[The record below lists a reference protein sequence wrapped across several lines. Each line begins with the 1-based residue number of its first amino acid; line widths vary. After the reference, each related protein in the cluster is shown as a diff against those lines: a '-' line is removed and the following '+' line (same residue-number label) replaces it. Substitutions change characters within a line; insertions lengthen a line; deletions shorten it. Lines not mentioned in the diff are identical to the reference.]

1 MSLYDIF
8 NVSGSAMSAQSMRL
22 NTTASNLANAD
33 TVASSEKEAYR
44 SRQAV
49 FKALVDDQSNDQSAV
64 GVKMAAVVE
73 SQNPVRKEYSPGN
86 PLADKDGFIYRSNV
100 NEVEEMVN
108 MISASRSYQNNV
120 EVANTAKQL
129 LLRTLRLG
137 E

>member
-33 TVASSEKEAYR
+33 TVASSEKEAYH
-44 SRQAV
+44 SRQTV
-49 FKALVDDQSNDQSAV
+49 FKALVDEQSTDQTAV